1 MGPRDKFL
9 DRVLTIIQVVEHKRV
24 IVVVID
30 VRHVGDC
37 SVGDVVNTIFPE

>member
-1 MGPRDKFL
+1 MGPRYNFL
-9 DRVLTIIQVVEHKRV
+9 DRVLTVIQVVEHKRV